1 MAFMPIDFNDSFS
14 LRREMG
20 VNPMNSLN
28 VSLKGSL
35 LGSVTIPSLSPL
47 TGSFIKKKV
56 IIDNKIPGS
65 PTPIKAACHPF
76 RPKGAC
82 V

>member
-1 MAFMPIDFNDSFS
+1 MPIDFNDSFS
-14 LRREMG
+14 LRREIG
-20 VNPMNSLN
+20 VNPMNYLN

-35 LGSVTIPSLSPL
+35 LGSVTIPSLSHL

-56 IIDNKIPGS
+56 ITDNKIPGS
-65 PTPIKAACHPF
+65 PTPINAACHPF

>member
-1 MAFMPIDFNDSFS
+1 MAIDFKDSFS
-14 LRREMG
+14 PTREIG
-20 VNPMNSLN
+20 VNPINSLN

-35 LGSVTIPSLSPL
+35 LVSVAIPSLIPL

-76 RPKGAC
+76 NPKGAK

>member
-1 MAFMPIDFNDSFS
+1 MPIDFNDSFS
-14 LRREMG
+14 LRREIG

-56 IIDNKIPGS
+56 ITDYKIPGS
-65 PTPIKAACHPF
+65 PSPIKAACHPF